1 MVSIMFSSFSGM
13 RATDKGLNVLD
24 SILPELLSSL
34 DRHQDSGLESRV
46 TYRYRYSAE
55 SYCNSWIVLVFSV
68 VSCRLAAGA
77 RGNQRFDI
85 NG

>member
-1 MVSIMFSSFSGM
+1 MFSSFSGM

-55 SYCNSWIVLVFSV
+55 SYCNSWIVLVPLRLPV

>member
-1 MVSIMFSSFSGM
+1 MSKMFSSFSGM

-46 TYRYRYSAE
+46 TDTVTA
-55 SYCNSWIVLVFSV
+55 I
-68 VSCRLAAGA
+68 AA
-77 RGNQRFDI
+77 
-85 NG
+85 